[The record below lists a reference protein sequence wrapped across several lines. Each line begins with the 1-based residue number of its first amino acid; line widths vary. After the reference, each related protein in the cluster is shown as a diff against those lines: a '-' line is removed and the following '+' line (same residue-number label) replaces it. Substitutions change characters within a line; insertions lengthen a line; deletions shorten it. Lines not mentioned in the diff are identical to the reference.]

1 MSNTTYTWK
10 VVSMSVLPEQGG
22 ETDVVVLAVYNV
34 TGVQDQTTI
43 SIDGMFQKFTY
54 TGGSFTPYED
64 LTEEQV
70 IGWIQSAL
78 GENGVN
84 SIYACIDGQI
94 NSILNPPPTPQPEP
108 LPWS

>member
-1 MSNTTYTWK
+1 MSNIIYTWK
-10 VVSMSVLPEQGG
+10 VISMSVLPEQGG
-22 ETDVVVLAVYNV
+22 ETDVVVLATYNV
-34 TGVQDQTTI
+34 TGVQDETTA
-43 SIDGMFQKFTY
+43 SIGGLQQFTY
-54 TGGSFTPYED
+54 TGGAFTPYED

-108 LPWS
+108 LPWG

>member
-1 MSNTTYTWK
+1 
-10 VVSMSVLPEQGG
+10 MSVLPEQGG
-22 ETDVVVLAVYNV
+22 EADVVVLATYNV
-34 TGVQDQTTI
+34 IGVQDKTTADI
-43 SIDGMFQKFTY
+43 GGIQQFTY
-54 TGGSFTPYED
+54 TGGAFTPYED

-78 GENGVN
+78 GENGIN

-94 NSILNPPPTPQPEP
+94 NSILNPPPIPQLEP

>member
-1 MSNTTYTWK
+1 MSDTTYTWK
-10 VVSMSVLPEQGG
+10 VTSMSVLPEQGG
-22 ETDVVVLAVYNV
+22 ETDVVVFAMYDV
-34 TGVQDQTTI
+34 TGIQDKTTA
-43 SIDGMFQKFTY
+43 SVCGTQKFTY
-54 TGGSFTPYED
+54 TGGEFTPYED

-84 SIYACIDGQI
+84 SIYSCIDGQI
-94 NSILNPPPTPQPEP
+94 NSILNPPATPQPEP

>member
-1 MSNTTYTWK
+1 MSNTTCTWK
-10 VVSMSVLPEQGG
+10 ITSMSVLPKQGG
-22 ETDVVVLAVYNV
+22 ETNVVVQALYIV
-34 TGVQDQTTI
+34 TGIRSGVTANFESAQQ
-43 SIDGMFQKFTY
+43 FTY
-54 TGGSFTPYED
+54 TDGEFTPYED

-94 NSILNPPPTPQPEP
+94 NSILNPPPTPQSEP
-108 LPWS
+108 LPWI

>member
-10 VVSMSVLPEQGG
+10 VVSMSVLPKQGG
-22 ETDVVVLAVYNV
+22 ETDVVVLSTYNV
-34 TGVQDQTTI
+34 TGTKDETI
-43 SIDGMFQKFTY
+43 VSIDGMFQQFTY
-54 TGGSFTPYED
+54 TGGAFTPYED

>member
-1 MSNTTYTWK
+1 MSNTTYTWR

-22 ETDVVVLAVYNV
+22 ETDVVILAGYIV
-34 TGVQDQTTI
+34 TGIQSGVTANFESVQQ
-43 SIDGMFQKFTY
+43 FTY
-54 TGGSFTPYED
+54 TGGEFTPYED

-70 IGWIQSAL
+70 VGWIQSAL
-78 GENGVN
+78 GENGIN

-108 LPWS
+108 LPWN

>member
-1 MSNTTYTWK
+1 MSNTIYTWK

-22 ETDVVVLAVYNV
+22 ETDVVVLASYIV
-34 TGVQDQTTI
+34 TGTRSGVTANLDGVQQ
-43 SIDGMFQKFTY
+43 FTY
-54 TGGSFTPYED
+54 MGGEFTPYED

-84 SIYACIDGQI
+84 SIYSCVDGQI

>member
-1 MSNTTYTWK
+1 MSNTIYTWK

-22 ETDVVVLAVYNV
+22 ETDVVVLAAYNV
-34 TGVQDQTTI
+34 TGIQDQTTA
-43 SIDGMFQKFTY
+43 SIGGIQQFTY
-54 TGGSFTPYED
+54 TGGEFTPYED

>member
-1 MSNTTYTWK
+1 
-10 VVSMSVLPEQGG
+10 MSVLPEQGG
-22 ETDVVVLAVYNV
+22 ETDVVVLARYNV
-34 TGVQDQTTI
+34 TGTQDQTTA
-43 SIDGMFQKFTY
+43 SIGGIQQFTY
-54 TGGSFTPYED
+54 TGGAFTPYED

-94 NSILNPPPTPQPEP
+94 NSILNPPPTPQLEP
-108 LPWS
+108 LPWN

>member
-1 MSNTTYTWK
+1 
-10 VVSMSVLPEQGG
+10 MSVLPEQGG

-43 SIDGMFQKFTY
+43 SIDGMFQKLAY
-54 TGGSFTPYED
+54 TGGEFTPYED

-84 SIYACIDGQI
+84 SIYSCIDGQI